1 MKRLLILILALV
13 CLTGCAAKQEAPAQ
27 GNANVNIANGG
38 WALASGNELYLS
50 NGTKSAVVIRN
61 GRPVELGFA
70 GMYFN
75 DAGDQIIFQHGE
87 DMKIASYNKR
97 NGKVTISGILAS
109 VVLTVGDYV
118 YYANDEG
125 CYRVLISDLAKE
137 EPTLEQMHTSPCMSI
152 QRVEERI
159 WVVTDYASLW
169 SMDQDGQNLE
179 RSKYYLEDPYGSA
192 HITDQGVF
200 AYVPTAEAGKGIY
213 RLEADGEVTLVQAGE
228 FSSSFIVTDSSIYA
242 INADSELCR
251 IPIEGGDAEV
261 VAKDC
266 APALQ
271 MDGNDLL
278 YRSKNDQAIYRLT
291 PDGETTCIY
300 SPI

>member
-1 MKRLLILILALV
+1 M
-13 CLTGCAAKQEAPAQ
+13 
-27 GNANVNIANGG
+27 
-38 WALASGNELYLS
+38 
-50 NGTKSAVVIRN
+50 
-61 GRPVELGFA
+61 
-70 GMYFN
+70 
-75 DAGDQIIFQHGE
+75 
-87 DMKIASYNKR
+87 
-97 NGKVTISGILAS
+97 
-109 VVLTVGDYV
+109 VLTVGDYV